1 MRTAVKI
8 LAWLGAVLAA
18 AGIVGGAYLYGVNAG
33 LFAAGRADDVGRRLL
48 ADQLFQRV
56 VAERTADAIVEQA
69 PALEPRREAI
79 VESAVAVTETRA
91 YRELFQGV
99 VDIAY
104 ERALDDELDEPVV
117 ITADDL
123 ARLLARE
130 EPVIG
135 ALPLG
140 SLRSEGVE
148 LMSAR
153 DIVKLRKAKSAAER
167 WDTPLLAGGIV
178 LAIVAIALPGRKGP
192 RLVLLGACIA
202 LGAAVLYFA
211 NDVAGDEVAARSP
224 QDAAAVVGAL
234 WGSAATSVRV
244 WLGGTFMAGLLVVA
258 IGFVIGVS
266 KDTTPQAG

>member
-1 MRTAVKI
+1 MRAAVKV
-8 LAWLGAVLAA
+8 LAWLGTVLAA

-99 VDIAY
+99 VDVAY
-104 ERALDDELDEPVV
+104 ERALDYDLDEPVV
-117 ITADDL
+117 ITAGDL

-130 EPVIG
+130 EAVIG

-140 SLRSEGVE
+140 PLSSEGVE

-153 DIVKLRKAKSAAER
+153 DIVKLRKAQSAAER

-211 NDVAGDEVAARSP
+211 NDIAGDEVAARSP
-224 QDAAAVVGAL
+224 QDAAAVVDAL

-244 WLGGTFMAGLLVVA
+244 WLGVTFMAGLLVVA
-258 IGFVIGVS
+258 TGFVIGVS
-266 KDTTPQAG
+266 RDTTA

>member
-1 MRTAVKI
+1 MRTAMKV
-8 LAWLGAVLAA
+8 LAWLGTVLAA

-79 VESAVAVTETRA
+79 VESAVAVAETRA

-104 ERALDDELDEPVV
+104 ERALDDDLDEPVV
-117 ITADDL
+117 ITAGGTL

-130 EPVIG
+130 EAVIG

-140 SLRSEGVE
+140 PLSSEGVE

-153 DIVKLRKAKSAAER
+153 DIVKLRKAQSAAER

-192 RLVLLGACIA
+192 RLVLLGACVA

-211 NDVAGDEVAARSP
+211 NDIAGDEVAAQFRPGMPPPWSMRSGDRP
-224 QDAAAVVGAL
+224 RRRSASQ
-234 WGSAATSVRV
+234 GSEEPSWRAS
-244 WLGGTFMAGLLVVA
+244 WWSPPG
-258 IGFVIGVS
+258 S
-266 KDTTPQAG
+266 